1 VASKEKIQ
9 IGLFLYFA
17 LELYK
22 QGEKESKEQTDEQKK
37 DKEEFL
43 KEIALI
49 TLGYKLVDN
58 KLKLSNKD
66 EIRLKRSL
74 NKKIDSMCSLQ
85 ADKEARRTRKLIA
98 RVMEDKYNSSNYILQ
113 VGKLS
118 SNRKLSRKAIDKIL
132 YKTIDGK
139 NFSDRIYSNKKAT
152 AKVLRK
158 EVKNFLK
165 GKTTIQ
171 DIEKRLNKK
180 FDTNEF
186 NTRRLV
192 EHEIERVQNAV
203 DEVWRSDNNICEV
216 LYSAVLD
223 KVTCPDCDQY
233 DQHTYKISE
242 TPVSL
247 PQHVGC
253 RCIYIPIIQYWNG
266 SDKGI
271 TWESYIK
278 VKTTL

>member
-1 VASKEKIQ
+1 MTGKEKIQ

-37 DKEEFL
+37 DREKFL

-49 TLGYKLVDN
+49 TIGYKLVDN
-58 KLKLSNKD
+58 KLKLSIKD

-74 NKKIDSMCSLQ
+74 NRKIDSMCSLQ

-98 RVMEDKYNSSNYILQ
+98 RFIEDKYNSSNYILQ
-113 VGKLS
+113 LGKMS
-118 SNRKLSRKAIDKIL
+118 SNRKLSRKVINKIL

-192 EHEIERVQNAV
+192 EHEVERVQNAV
-203 DEVWRSDNNICEV
+203 DEVWRTDNGIEEV
-216 LYSAVLD
+216 LYSAIMD

-233 DQHTYKISE
+233 DQKTYKISE
-242 TPVSL
+242 IPVEL
-247 PQHVGC
+247 PQHLGC
-253 RCIYIPIIQYWNG
+253 RCIYIAIIRNWNG
-266 SDKGI
+266 SNRDI
-271 TWESYIK
+271 SWESYK
-278 VKTTL
+278 KW